1 LTPEVSRN
9 PAGSQHGKVHTLR
22 LPLRIYC
29 VCHRLKGR
37 TMMVQNL
44 RIAFAVTL
52 LALAAVGVDSASAG
66 TAIEYG
72 LISDWP

>member
-1 LTPEVSRN
+1 
-9 PAGSQHGKVHTLR
+9 
-22 LPLRIYC
+22 
-29 VCHRLKGR
+29 
-37 TMMVQNL
+37 MMVQNL

-52 LALAAVGVDSASAG
+52 LALVAVAVDSASAG